1 MSNRYLE
8 RMDEMTKKNKKL
20 SALFTAG
27 CVCVIG
33 VAAAVLFSSRGIT
46 LEKNDEICEG
56 VTISGVEVGGITK
69 EEAQKKLSD
78 HINSLMKREVI
89 ITVDESEIRT
99 TAENLGFSCEEQDVL
114 EKAYEVGK
122 DGNIFTN
129 YQKLSSENKEEGT
142 FDLSYTVDE
151 EKIQRFVEENCT
163 SYVVKAKN
171 SKLKFKDGR
180 FIATKSREGRKVKI
194 EETVAVISHALTK
207 DVDAEPLKVAA
218 VVDVSKPKY
227 TQEQVAKCQDLI
239 GSYSTSYGTSSAA
252 RANNVKTAAT
262 YINGTV
268 VYPGKT
274 FSVVK
279 TIKDRTEANGYQ
291 PAPEYSSGSVVVGVG
306 GGVCQV
312 STTLYNAVIN
322 AELEIVERSPHSMV
336 VSYVDVSRDA
346 AISGNYKDFKFKNNT
361 DVPVYIAA
369 SADGATLSFR
379 IYGEETRPENRK
391 IEFESKIIEKLEP
404 GDPITSVDNT
414 KPTGYRAVTQSAH
427 IGYKAEL
434 WKVVYVDGKESDR
447 VRLNTSSYGAEP
459 EHITVGRS
467 QTVKT
472 PEPAV
477 TKEPEET
484 EAPKEETPEPKETP
498 QVTKAPKPTKKPEE
512 QPEVTKEPV
521 TEEPEEDSEEE
532 DVEEEATL
540 E

>member
-1 MSNRYLE
+1 
-8 RMDEMTKKNKKL
+8 MTSKNKKL

-27 CVCVIG
+27 CICVLGI
-33 VAAAVLFSSRGIT
+33 AAAVLFSSKGFT
-46 LEKNDEICEG
+46 LEKNEEICEG

-69 EEAQKKLSD
+69 EEAEKKLTEYVD
-78 HINSLMKREVI
+78 SLMKREVTI
-89 ITVDESEIRT
+89 SVDENQIRT
-99 TAENLGFSCEEQDVL
+99 TAETLGFSCEEKDVV

-142 FDLSYTVDE
+142 FDLSYAVDE
-151 EKIQRFVEENCT
+151 EKVRQFVEENCT

-171 SKLKFKDGR
+171 SKLKFKNGR
-180 FIATKSREGRKVKI
+180 FVATKSREGRKVKV

-207 DVDAEPLKVAA
+207 DVKAEPLKVSA

-227 TQEQVAKCQDLI
+227 TREQVAKCQDLI
-239 GSYSTSYGTSSAA
+239 GSYSTSYGSSTAA

-291 PAPEYSSGSVVVGVG
+291 PAPEYSSGNVVVGVG

-346 AISGNYKDFKFKNNT
+346 AISGDYKDFKFKNNT
-361 DVPVYIAA
+361 DVPIYIAG
-369 SADGATLSFR
+369 SADGSTLSFR

-404 GDPITSVDNT
+404 GEPITTVDST
-414 KPTGYRAVTQSAH
+414 KPSGYRAVTQSAH

-434 WKVVYVDGKESDR
+434 WKIIYTDGKETDR
-447 VRLNTSSYGAEP
+447 IRLNTSSYGAEP

-467 QTVKT
+467 QEIKATPVPEKKQTPAPTASPEAEKTPRPTKQPVVKKTPRPTKQPVVKKTPRPT
-472 PEPAV
+472 PEP
-477 TKEPEET
+477 EE
-484 EAPKEETPEPKETP
+484 
-498 QVTKAPKPTKKPEE
+498 
-512 QPEVTKEPV
+512 EPV
-521 TEEPEEDSEEE
+521 EEEPEENEEDSE
-532 DVEEEATL
+532 
-540 E
+540 